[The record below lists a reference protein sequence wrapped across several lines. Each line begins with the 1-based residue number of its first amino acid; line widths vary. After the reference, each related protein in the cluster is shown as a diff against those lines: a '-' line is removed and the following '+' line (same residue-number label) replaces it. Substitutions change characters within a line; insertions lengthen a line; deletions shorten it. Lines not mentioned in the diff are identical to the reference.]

1 MQALQLVAHRG
12 HALEYPENTLPAF
25 ASALQLGVR
34 HLELDVQLSRDRV
47 PIVLHDASLLR
58 TCGVDGNAWERDA
71 CELLRIPAGEV
82 ARLGDAHAGVC
93 LPALS
98 DVLALLRGWPD
109 ARLFVELK
117 TESIAHFGLDAV
129 LDAVLADLQRQ
140 PGPWIPIS
148 FDIEA
153 VRAARARSSLPIGWV
168 LTRYDAASAALAA
181 ALAPEY
187 LFCNW
192 RKFPADAPP
201 WPGPWQWC
209 SYEVREPTLARSLHA
224 RGVPLIETMA
234 VRALGEAL
242 RAGVRPAS
250 DAPGGPAT

>member
-25 ASALQLGVR
+25 VSALQLGAPF
-34 HLELDVQLSRDRV
+34 LELDVQLSRDQV
-47 PIVLHDASLLR
+47 PMVLHDASLLR
-58 TCGVDGNAWERDA
+58 TCGVGAMVWDHDA
-71 CELLRIPAGEV
+71 HELLRTPAGETG
-82 ARLGDAHAGVC
+82 RLGQGHADTC
-93 LPALS
+93 LPALA
-98 DVLALLRGWPD
+98 DVLALLRDWPD
-109 ARLFVELK
+109 VRLFVELK
-117 TESIAHFGLDAV
+117 SESIDHFGLGTV
-129 LDAVLADLQRQ
+129 LDAVLADLRRHS
-140 PGPWIPIS
+140 GPWIPIS

-153 VRAARARSSLPIGWV
+153 VRAARARSGLPIGWV
-168 LTRYDAASAALAA
+168 LARYDAASAELAA

-192 RKFPADAPP
+192 RKLPAESPP

-209 SYEVREPTLARSLHA
+209 SYEVREAALARSLHA

-242 RAGVRPAS
+242 RA
-250 DAPGGPAT
+250 

>member
-25 ASALQLGVR
+25 TSALQLGIR

-47 PIVLHDASLLR
+47 PVVLHDASLLR
-58 TCGVDGNAWERDA
+58 TCGVDGLVWDQEAH
-71 CELLRIPAGEV
+71 ELLRTAAAET
-82 ARLGDAHAGVC
+82 ARLGDRHAGTR

-117 TESIAHFGLDAV
+117 TESIEHFGLDAV
-129 LDAVLADLQRQ
+129 LDAVLGELRRQ

-153 VRAARARSSLPIGWV
+153 VRAARARSDLPIGWV
-168 LTRYDAASAALAA
+168 LTRYDAASAMQAA
-181 ALAPEY
+181 ALAPDF

-192 RKFPADAPP
+192 RKFPDTGPL
-201 WPGPWQWC
+201 WSGPWQWC
-209 SYEVREPTLARSLHA
+209 SYEVRDATLARALHA

-234 VRALGEAL
+234 VRTLGDAL
-242 RAGVRPAS
+242 RAAS
-250 DAPGGPAT
+250 STMDSRTPT